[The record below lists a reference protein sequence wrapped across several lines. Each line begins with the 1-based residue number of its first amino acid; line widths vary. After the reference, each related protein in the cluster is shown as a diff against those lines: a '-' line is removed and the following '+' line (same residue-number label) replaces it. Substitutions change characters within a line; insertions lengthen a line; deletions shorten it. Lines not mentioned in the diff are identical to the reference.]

1 MEKRITENRISYLE
15 ENREVAYVLF
25 TKASDKRIV
34 ITKTFVDDSKRGC
47 GLASQLMEDI
57 LQLARKEDYQLSA
70 TCSYAEHYFIKKE
83 EKRFSPL
90 KQDKQS

>member
-15 ENREVAYVLF
+15 GNREVAYVLF
-25 TKASDKRIV
+25 TKPSEKMTL
-34 ITKTFVDDSKRGC
+34 ITKTFVNDSKRGC

-57 LQLARKEDYQLSA
+57 LQLSIKEDCQLSSI
-70 TCSYAEHYFIKKE
+70 CSYAEHYFMKKE

-90 KQDKQS
+90 KQNK